1 VALRRLA
8 LLVPVALA
16 VAGCAGTESKAAVGN
31 VAVTPICSGCVDK
44 AGDLGRY
51 GYVTLHAWEYGRIPA
66 IRAENPT
73 AKILVYKDMASTP
86 AYDCHAGV
94 DDPSLPSGMGY
105 CWTLQNHPDWFTTDP
120 QGRRIEWTT
129 WRGNWQMDVGSPG
142 YQDQWAANV
151 GAEMK
156 AEGWDGV
163 VIDDANVDE
172 RPQLGGQVMSEYPT
186 QPSYQAATRSFLA
199 NVGPKLTKAGFLVIP
214 NIQADPVLADAKLW
228 ADWTQFTSGGTREY
242 WMKWGSGSDGQYGDG
257 GWADLMNVMETVERE
272 GKIFLTTTTAPAT
285 DVRSMRWGR
294 ASFLIGW
301 NGGPSA
307 FSFDPNA
314 PIDPWSAD
322 WTTDVGV
329 PAGPKQA
336 LADGVYRRD
345 YTQGTA
351 IVNTSG
357 QAARSVDL
365 GRSYVTPEGLP
376 VTQVTLQ
383 PLTGL
388 VLRLPPGV
396 FDQPE
401 TTTTTTAA
409 TPKQTKPAKSTTRTV
424 GRGHMLARRVALHG
438 GRILHGRVRAARGR
452 WHVVV
457 YWRHRSHWLLFARAR
472 TNAAG
477 LFRVH
482 RVVHARHG
490 VPMRAVARVGRA
502 WAESQV
508 VRVRTQ
514 GRL

>member
-1 VALRRLA
+1 VVLRRLA
-8 LLVPVALA
+8 LLLLIALA
-16 VAGCAGTESKAAVGN
+16 VAGCAGTESQAATGN
-31 VAVTPICSGCVDK
+31 VATTRICSGCADK

-51 GYVTLHAWEYGRIPA
+51 GYVTLHAWDAGRIPQ
-66 IRAENPT
+66 IRAENPK

-94 DDPSLPSGMGY
+94 DDPLLSSGLGY

-120 QGRRIEWTT
+120 QGNRLRWTVYP
-129 WRGNWQMDVGSPG
+129 GNWQMDVGSPG
-142 YQDQWAANV
+142 YQDEWSADV
-151 GAEMK
+151 LAELK
-156 AEGWDGV
+156 AQGWDGV

-172 RPQLGGQVMSEYPT
+172 RPQLGGQTMSEYPT

-199 NVGPKLTKAGFLVIP
+199 NVGPRLTKAGFLVIP

-242 WMKWGSGSDGQYGDG
+242 WMKWGAGTDGQYGDG
-257 GWADLMNVMETVERE
+257 GWANLMNVMDTVERE
-272 GKIFLTTTTAPAT
+272 GKIFLTTTTAPAD

-314 PIDPWSAD
+314 PVDPWSAD

-329 PAGPKQA
+329 PAGVKQA
-336 LADGVYRRD
+336 LAGGVYRRD

-351 IVNTSG
+351 IVNTSANG
-357 QAARSVDL
+357 VRTLEL

-396 FDQPE
+396 VDRPQT
-401 TTTTTTAA
+401 TTTTTTAP
-409 TPKQTKPAKSTTRTV
+409 PKTKPAKSTTSGTV
-424 GRGHMLARRVALHG
+424 QHGHMLARHIALHSG
-438 GRILHGRVRAARGR
+438 AVVHGRVQARGSWR
-452 WHVVV
+452 VAV
-457 YWRHRSHWLLFARAR
+457 YWRDRSHWRLFARTR
-472 TNAAG
+472 TDAAG
-477 LFRVH
+477 KFRIHKAV
-482 RVVHARHG
+482 RARHA
-490 VPMRAVARVGRA
+490 VPMRALARAGRT
-502 WAESQV
+502 WAQSTV
-508 VRVRTQ
+508 VRVRPA
-514 GRL
+514 

>member
-1 VALRRLA
+1 MALRRLA
-8 LLVPVALA
+8 LLVFIALA
-16 VAGCAGTESKAAVGN
+16 VAGCAGTESNAATSN
-31 VAVTPICSGCVDK
+31 IATTRICTGCADK

-51 GYVTLHAWEYGRIPA
+51 GYVTLHAWDAGRIPQ
-66 IRAENPT
+66 IRAENPN
-73 AKILVYKDMASTP
+73 AKILVYKDMAATP
-86 AYDCHAGV
+86 DYDCHAGV
-94 DDPSLPSGMGY
+94 DDPLLPSGLGY

-120 QGRRIEWTT
+120 QGRRLQWTVYP
-129 WRGNWQMDVGSPG
+129 GNWQMDVGSPG

-151 GAEMK
+151 LADMK
-156 AEGWDGV
+156 AQGWDGV

-172 RPQLGGQVMSEYPT
+172 RPQLGGQTMSEYPT

-214 NIQADPVLADAKLW
+214 NIQADPVLANASLW
-228 ADWTQFTSGGTREY
+228 ADWAQFTSGGTREY
-242 WMKWGSGSDGQYGDG
+242 WMKWGAGTDGQYGDG
-257 GWADLMNVMETVERE
+257 GWADLMKVMETVEGE
-272 GKIFLTTTTAPAT
+272 GKIFLTTTSAPAG

-307 FSFDPNA
+307 FSFDPSA
-314 PIDPWSAD
+314 PVDPWSAD

-336 LADGVYRRD
+336 LGGGVYRRD

-357 QAARSVDL
+357 QAARTVDL

-396 FDQPE
+396 VDKPQAAA
-401 TTTTTTAA
+401 TTTT
-409 TPKQTKPAKSTTRTV
+409 KTKPAKSTTTRTTAH
-424 GRGHMLARRVALHG
+424 GRMLARRIALHG
-438 GRILHGRVRAARGR
+438 GAVVHGRVQGGR
-452 WHVVV
+452 RQWRVAV
-457 YWRHRSHWLLFARAR
+457 YWLDRSHWRLFARTHPNR
-472 TNAAG
+472 AG
-477 LFRVH
+477 KFRVH
-482 RVVHARHG
+482 KAVRARHAI
-490 VPMRAVARVGRA
+490 PMRAIARAGRA
-502 WAESQV
+502 WAHSTV
-508 VRVRTQ
+508 VRVSAA
-514 GRL
+514 